1 MSPER
6 WKQVQELIHATLK
19 HEPPRR
25 AAFLEEA
32 CAGDNELRREV
43 ESLLAHQAQAQGF
56 IESPALEVAAQMMAA
71 DQAQST
77 VIRGKSPSH
86 SMIGQTI
93 THYQIIEKLGQGG
106 MGVVYKAED
115 LKLERLVALK
125 FLSPHLSLDEKERIR
140 FILRSQSGLCPRPSK
155 HWHDP

>member
-86 SMIGQTI
+86 SVIGQTI
-93 THYQIIEKLGQGG
+93 THYRILEKLGEGG
-106 MGVVYKAED
+106 MGVVYKGQD
-115 LKLERLVALK
+115 LNLGRIVALK
-125 FLSPHLSLDEKERIR
+125 FLSPHLRPDAEEKDR
-140 FILRSQSGLCPRPSK
+140 FIREAK
-155 HWHDP
+155 AA